1 VALHQATKDRNQE
14 ATLSFLL
21 ELEGQNRKE
30 IHPSCESAGPEL
42 STEPSYLPFLAN
54 QANQANL
61 ADLANLANL
70 ANLADLA
77 NQVDSKHLEL
87 LDREKCSGVI
97 NMYCTV

>member
-1 VALHQATKDRNQE
+1 VALHQATKDKNQE
-14 ATLSFLL
+14 ATLSFLP
-21 ELEGQNRKE
+21 ELEGQNRKK

-70 ANLADLA
+70 ADLA
-77 NQVDSKHLEL
+77 NQADSKHLEL
-87 LDREKCSGVI
+87 FDREKCSGVI